1 MRITKKVLRF
11 LGIVLMR
18 KDRCVALIPARS
30 GSKRILNKNIKEFNG
45 VPMISYPIKAAI
57 DSKLFDNIFVSTD
70 STKIQSIA
78 EEYGAET
85 LPLRPLNISGDE
97 STTLE
102 VVQYEVNQMLN
113 VGMNFDYL
121 ACIYPATPLI
131 DQSLLSEAFRK
142 IKSQDCDFC
151 FPVVKNHVGYERLF
165 EITASGQLQ
174 TRPSFEG
181 NQSTQVGPS
190 VYRDAGQFYW
200 GRTSTWLRAK
210 SILSDNS
217 LAIPIPEFL
226 GIDIDTMENW
236 EHAELVFSGMKM
248 KNKKVLNQNDF
259 E

>member
-18 KDRCVALIPARS
+18 NDRCIALIPARS

-57 DSKLFDNIFVSTD
+57 DSNLFDKIFVSTD
-70 STKIQSIA
+70 SNEIQSIA
-78 EEYGAET
+78 EKYGAEA
-85 LPLRPLNISGDE
+85 LPLRPLDISGDDA
-97 STTLE
+97 TTLE
-102 VVQYEVNQMLN
+102 VVQYEINQMLSA
-113 VGMNFDYL
+113 GLNFNYL

-131 DQSLLSEAFRK
+131 DQNLLNEAFQK
-142 IKSQDCDFC
+142 IKSQDRDFC

-165 EITASGQLQ
+165 EINANGQLQ
-174 TRPSFEG
+174 TQLSFNS
-181 NQSTQVGPS
+181 NQSTQVGPNM
-190 VYRDAGQFYW
+190 YRDAGQFYW

-217 LAIPIPEFL
+217 LAVPIPEFL

-248 KNKKVLNQNDF
+248 KKEKYLNENDF